1 MRELRQ
7 ARCTGPGSCGIMLQK
22 HPHNFALV
30 FVTSLVLS
38 YCLTMASAAPPRDP
52 SLDAEW
58 EEWKM
63 NFKKSYSPD
72 EEGHR
77 RAVWE
82 KNKKFIENHNADYE
96 QGKTSFSMGLNG
108 FSDMTLEEFKTRCTG
123 ILKSPK
129 DLPKSKN
136 LEENSN
142 EAPVMD

>member
-1 MRELRQ
+1 MF
-7 ARCTGPGSCGIMLQK
+7 QK
-22 HPHNFALV
+22 HPHSFALV

-38 YCLTMASAAPPRDP
+38 YCLRMASAAPPRDP
-52 SLDAEW
+52 SLDSEW

-82 KNKKFIENHNADYE
+82 KNKKFIDNHNADYE
-96 QGKTSFSMGLNG
+96 QGKTSFTMGLNG
-108 FSDMTLEEFKTRCTG
+108 FSDMTREEFLTICCGRSKSTR
-123 ILKSPK
+123 

-142 EAPVMD
+142 VASVMD

>member
-1 MRELRQ
+1 SSGFTFEQKLQHSMRELRQ
-7 ARCTGPGSCGIMLQK
+7 AR
-22 HPHNFALV
+22 
-30 FVTSLVLS
+30 
-38 YCLTMASAAPPRDP
+38 MASAAPPRDP

-108 FSDMTLEEFKTRCTG
+108 FSDMVSEIWIINSVLVPERSLHLVSWFSMFYLLFHEDMGGIQDTLHWNFK
-123 ILKSPK
+123 IP
-129 DLPKSKN
+129 
-136 LEENSN
+136 
-142 EAPVMD
+142 

>member
-1 MRELRQ
+1 
-7 ARCTGPGSCGIMLQK
+7 MLQK
-22 HPHNFALV
+22 HPHSFALV
-30 FVTSLVLS
+30 FVTSLMLS
-38 YCLTMASAAPPRDP
+38 YCLRMASAAPSRDP

-82 KNKKFIENHNADYE
+82 KNKKFIEKHNADYE
-96 QGKTSFSMGLNG
+96 QGKTGFSMGLNG
-108 FSDMTLEEFKTRCTG
+108 FSDMTLEEFKTNC
-123 ILKSPK
+123 LAMSKSTK
-129 DLPKSKN
+129 DLPKPKT

-142 EAPVMD
+142 VAPVMD

>member
-7 ARCTGPGSCGIMLQK
+7 ARYTGPGSFGIMLQK

-38 YCLTMASAAPPRDP
+38 YCLRMASAAPPRDP

-77 RAVWE
+77 RAMWE
-82 KNKKFIENHNADYE
+82 KNKKIVDNHNADYE
-96 QGKTSFSMGLNG
+96 QGKTSFTMGLNG
-108 FSDMTLEEFKTRCTG
+108 FSDMTDEEFRTNCLGKS
-123 ILKSPK
+123 KSPE
-129 DLPKSKN
+129 DLPKSKT

>member
-7 ARCTGPGSCGIMLQK
+7 
-22 HPHNFALV
+22 V

-38 YCLTMASAAPPRDP
+38 YCLRMASAAPPRDP

-82 KNKKFIENHNADYE
+82 KNKKIVDNHNVDYA
-96 QGKTSFSMGLNG
+96 QGKTGYSMGLNG
-108 FSDMTLEEFKTRCTG
+108 FSDMTREEFRTNCLGRS
-123 ILKSPK
+123 KSPE

-142 EAPVMD
+142 EALVMN